1 MEEFHNEADTR
12 AKLIDPALYQRGWSE
27 DKIKREETPGAVDVV
42 DGKPRKRAQGRIDY
56 TLRVRVNSDTQPV
69 ALALIEAKSEQYS
82 PGHGLQQGKE
92 YAAATKRLNVQ
103 FVFSTNGH
111 GVVEYDHVTGETT
124 DPYPISEFPTPDDLR
139 QRYENAQGFS
149 LNDYEARPLL
159 VPYPG
164 GEATR
169 RYYQDAAI
177 RATLE
182 KLARCEKRGETKR
195 ALLSL
200 ATGAGKTFIAVHLLK
215 RIADA
220 GQLRKALFVCDRDE
234 LRTQALGAFQNVF
247 GANAAAVSSQNP
259 QKNARILIATY
270 QTLDVDTESSEANF
284 LTANYPENYFSH
296 IIIDECHRSAWGKWS
311 MVLTRNPEAVQIG
324 LTATPRQIKT
334 SEKTPETQADG
345 WPGYAARSRDKQT
358 DVPNLRLHKCHA
370 IIWRRL
376 SHPNQEQKHRRWRQG
391 QHSSTTHRARR
402 RSGSPCHRCR
412 KIHLSR
418 SRWQI
423 HAHYRRRIQTTPGR
437 TDRRRNAQSGR
448 LPNLLDPS
456 PGPQRLH
463 EAFARS
469 GAIHSGGTI
478 FR

>member
-1 MEEFHNEADTR
+1 MEELYNEADTR
-12 AKLIDPALYQRGWSE
+12 AKLIDPALHQRSWSE

-111 GVVEYDHVTGETT
+111 RVVEYDRATGETT

-139 QRYENAQGFS
+139 QRYEKAQGFS
-149 LNDYEARPLL
+149 LDDDEARPLL

-195 ALLSL
+195 ILLSL

-247 GANAAAVSSQNP
+247 GADAAAVSSRNP

-270 QTLDVDTESSEANF
+270 QTLDVDTDTSEANF
-284 LTANYPENYFSH
+284 LTVNYPENYFSH

-324 LTATPRQIKT
+324 LTATPRQLKT
-334 SEKTPETQADG
+334 SEKTPETQADEKISADNIRHFG
-345 WPGYAARSRDKQT
+345 EPVYEYDISQGNEDGYLAACEIQRGQVDIDYTELTADEVYAWTYLLSKISSSLST
-358 DVPNLRLHKCHA
+358 CVPQ
-370 IIWRRL
+370 
-376 SHPNQEQKHRRWRQG
+376 SHSIKWLAGAH
-391 QHSSTTHRARR
+391 
-402 RSGSPCHRCR
+402 GS
-412 KIHLSR
+412 IL
-418 SRWQI
+418 
-423 HAHYRRRIQTTPGR
+423 
-437 TDRRRNAQSGR
+437 
-448 LPNLLDPS
+448 
-456 PGPQRLH
+456 
-463 EAFARS
+463 
-469 GAIHSGGTI
+469 
-478 FR
+478 